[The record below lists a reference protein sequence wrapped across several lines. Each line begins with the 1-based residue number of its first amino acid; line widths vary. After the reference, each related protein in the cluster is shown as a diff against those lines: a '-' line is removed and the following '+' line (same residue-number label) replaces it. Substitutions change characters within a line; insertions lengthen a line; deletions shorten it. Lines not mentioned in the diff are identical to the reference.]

1 MVRIFKENV
10 RELAKAQC
18 GKHKMRI
25 LVRMFG
31 SVAGI
36 TAQLGV
42 FIFGT
47 YLALS
52 GKGIT
57 AGTTI
62 IFVQLMN
69 YVISPIVTIPTCI
82 AERKVAK
89 ALVEK
94 IANALNA
101 NVREESETE
110 HKELRHAITVK
121 ELSFGYEPKKQV
133 LKNINCTFELGKK
146 YAIVGAS
153 GSGKSTLL
161 NLLMASYQN
170 YDGAILYD
178 DTELRNACPTNRI
191 YLGFLG
197 CNKFSFLNQSD
208 ISFSDKF

>member
-1 MVRIFKENV
+1 M
-10 RELAKAQC
+10 
-18 GKHKMRI
+18 I
-25 LVRMFG
+25 L
-31 SVAGI
+31 
-36 TAQLGV
+36 
-42 FIFGT
+42 GT
-47 YLALS
+47 LS
-52 GKGIT
+52 GCS
-57 AGTTI
+57 ALENGTKIEPMEVEEAPAISFDI
-62 IFVQLMN
+62 IGGKDVMPIGAYYIPYSSIYSYNGNDLPN
-69 YVISPIVTIPTCI
+69 YISD
-82 AERKVAK
+82 EFY
-89 ALVEK
+89 EK
-94 IANALNA
+94 IADALNT
-101 NVREESETE
+101 NVREESESE
-110 HKELRHAITVK
+110 HKELKHSITVK
-121 ELSFGYEPKKQV
+121 DLSFGYEPKKQV